1 MAMNTRWTVIGIFED
16 QDRAKHALSEL
27 QEAGFSN
34 DQIGFVYRNGVSV
47 VSSAD
52 IQAEE
57 NAGGFTS
64 GIIGGILGA
73 ADALLTPVL
82 GPSTANTIPTTMM
95 PMAEQTIERLQS
107 GSEHDMQREQVAVA
121 EPLSDEGTQ
130 ETVKMRRINPA
141 QNGVGETAGTVSTM
155 DTVDETP
162 LETQKE
168 IAGDA
173 VENGVWDRPTASLA
187 EIPAVVP
194 EEPAIASSLGTPA
207 ETQEVVPVG
216 RHVREEE
223 ATGAFTGGV
232 VGGVL
237 GAAVA
242 LLIPVLGPAF
252 AGGILVTVFSAALG
266 AMAGSFLGA
275 FAAIGVPEEQARHYE
290 EEFKAGRTIVTVK
303 TEDRQQDALAILY
316 RNGVHYANTH
326 SLDAQN
332 AHSTSA

>member
-1 MAMNTRWTVIGIFED
+1 MSMNTRWTVIGIFED
-16 QDRAKHALSEL
+16 QDKAKHALVDL

-34 DQIGFVYRNGVSV
+34 DQIGFVYRDGVPV
-47 VSSAD
+47 VSRTD
-52 IQAEE
+52 VEAEE

-95 PMAEQTIERLQS
+95 PMAEQTIERLQADN
-107 GSEHDMQREQVAVA
+107 EHDVQHEQVAVA
-121 EPLSDEGTQ
+121 EPLDDGTQ
-130 ETVKMRRINPA
+130 ETVKMRRLNSA
-141 QNGVGETAGTVSTM
+141 QIGVIEPTSTVDAG
-155 DTVDETP
+155 DETP

-168 IAGDA
+168 AVGDA

-187 EIPAVVP
+187 EAPAMMF
-194 EEPAIASSLGTPA
+194 EESTVAASEGTPTA
-207 ETQEVVPVG
+207 QQGMAPDG
-216 RHVREEE
+216 RHTREEE

-266 AMAGSFLGA
+266 AMAGGFLGA

-303 TEDRQQDALAILY
+303 TEDRQQDALDILY

-326 SLDAQN
+326 SLMPRC
-332 AHSTSA
+332 T

>member
-1 MAMNTRWTVIGIFED
+1 MSMNTRWTVIGIFEE
-16 QDRAKHALSEL
+16 QDRAKQALSDL

-34 DQIGFVYRNGVSV
+34 DQIGFVYRGGVPV
-47 VSSAD
+47 VSRTD
-52 IQAEE
+52 VEAEE

-82 GPSTANTIPTTMM
+82 GPSTANTIPTAMM

-107 GSEHDMQREQVAVA
+107 DGGHAEQSEQVAVA
-121 EPLSDEGTQ
+121 ESLDDDGTQ
-130 ETVKMRRINPA
+130 DTVKMRRLTPA
-141 QNGVGETAGTVSTM
+141 HNGVGEPVGTVGKTSS
-155 DTVDETP
+155 ETR
-162 LETQKE
+162 EK
-168 IAGDA
+168 AVGDA
-173 VENGVWDRPTASLA
+173 VENGVWDRPTELLA
-187 EIPAVVP
+187 KAAVVP
-194 EEPAIASSLGTPA
+194 EQSTVATSEGTPTA
-207 ETQEVVPVG
+207 QQEVVTEG
-216 RHVREEE
+216 RHTREEE

-266 AMAGSFLGA
+266 AMAGGFLGA

-290 EEFKAGRTIVTVK
+290 EEFRAGRTIVTVK
-303 TEDRQQDALAILY
+303 TEDRQQDALDIFY

-326 SLDAQN
+326 SAL
-332 AHSTSA
+332 

>member
-1 MAMNTRWTVIGIFED
+1 MSMNTRWTVIGIFED
-16 QDRAKHALSEL
+16 QDKAKLALGDL
-27 QEAGFSN
+27 QAAGFSN
-34 DQIGFVYRNGVSV
+34 DQIGFVYRDGVPV
-47 VSSAD
+47 VNKAD
-52 IQAEE
+52 VEAEE

-107 GSEHDMQREQVAVA
+107 DSEQDVRDVQHKQVAVV
-121 EPLSDEGTQ
+121 EPLDAEDTQ
-130 ETVKMRRINPA
+130 ETAKMRRLNPA
-141 QNGVGETAGTVSTM
+141 QKGVA
-155 DTVDETP
+155 D
-162 LETQKE
+162 
-168 IAGDA
+168 DA
-173 VENGVWDRPTASLA
+173 VENGVWDRPTASLKETTA
-187 EIPAVVP
+187 AVP
-194 EEPAIASSLGTPA
+194 EESAITAAQETPTV
-207 ETQEVVPVG
+207 TQ
-216 RHVREEE
+216 EE

-290 EEFKAGRTIVTVK
+290 EEFRAGRTIVTVK
-303 TEDRQQDALAILY
+303 TEDRQQEVLDILY

-326 SLDAQN
+326 SLDAR
-332 AHSTSA
+332 STSV

>member
-1 MAMNTRWTVIGIFED
+1 MSITTRWTVIGIFEE
-16 QDRAKHALSEL
+16 QDKAKHALGEL

-34 DQIGFVYRNGVSV
+34 DQIGFVYRDGVPV
-47 VSSAD
+47 VSRAD
-52 IQAEE
+52 VEAEE

-95 PMAEQTIERLQS
+95 PVAEQTIERLQTD
-107 GSEHDMQREQVAVA
+107 GEHDAQHEQVAVA
-121 EPLSDEGTQ
+121 EPLDDEGTQ
-130 ETVKMRRINPA
+130 DTVKMRRLSPT
-141 QNGVGETAGTVSTM
+141 QNGVGESAGNVDAVDTM
-155 DTVDETP
+155 GETP
-162 LETQKE
+162 LETQE
-168 IAGDA
+168 EAANDA
-173 VENGVWDRPTASLA
+173 VAAS
-187 EIPAVVP
+187 V
-194 EEPAIASSLGTPA
+194 GTPV
-207 ETQEVVPVG
+207 ETQEVVPEG

-232 VGGVL
+232 VGGLL
-237 GAAVA
+237 GATVA

-266 AMAGSFLGA
+266 AMAGGFLGA

-303 TEDRQQDALAILY
+303 TEDRQQDALDIFY

-326 SLDAQN
+326 SVL
-332 AHSTSA
+332 

>member
-1 MAMNTRWTVIGIFED
+1 MSMNIRWTVIGIFED
-16 QDRAKHALSEL
+16 QDKAKLALGDL

-34 DQIGFVYRNGVSV
+34 DQIGFVYRDGVPV
-47 VSSAD
+47 VNRAD
-52 IQAEE
+52 VEAEE

-82 GPSTANTIPTTMM
+82 GPSTANTIPTTLM

-107 GSEHDMQREQVAVA
+107 DGEQDVRDVQHKQVAVA
-121 EPLSDEGTQ
+121 EPLDAEDTQ
-130 ETVKMRRINPA
+130 ETVKMRRLNPT
-141 QNGVGETAGTVSTM
+141 QNGVRETADTVGTNGAV
-155 DTVDETP
+155 DAVDETP

-168 IAGDA
+168 VADDA
-173 VENGVWDRPTASLA
+173 VENGVWDRPTASLKDTSVA
-187 EIPAVVP
+187 VP
-194 EEPAIASSLGTPA
+194 EESTITASQGTLA
-207 ETQEVVPVG
+207 VTQ
-216 RHVREEE
+216 EE

-290 EEFKAGRTIVTVK
+290 EEFRAGRTIVTVK
-303 TEDRQQDALAILY
+303 TEDRQQEVLDILY

-326 SLDAQN
+326 SLDA
-332 AHSTSA
+332 HSTSV